1 MLVKYSA
8 TELHHALA
16 VEMHFKVK
24 WLLSVIPALGKL
36 KQEGCC
42 EFMAV
47 TNCIVSF
54 KPACT
59 GCRLKYCLNTPPHT
73 QRQLQKLVNSSLLG
87 CWRGRHSVLV
97 RVYFFNSITNTKI
110 LCAHDWFCWM
120 PQVKGVNLS
129 TCEVC
134 RTCLHCYSILEFFD
148 HTWSLR
154 DICFFCTHWACETCF
169 HCTRE
174 ACRAYFFH
182 CYSILGFFALKT
194 WLSHLSTAFLSSTL
208 ILDLSSFAHGHL
220 NENSTF

>member
-1 MLVKYSA
+1 
-8 TELHHALA
+8 
-16 VEMHFKVK
+16 MHFKVR

-42 EFMAV
+42 ESMAI

-54 KPACT
+54 KPACS
-59 GCRLKYCLNTPPHT
+59 GCRLKYCLSTPPHTHT

-110 LCAHDWFCWM
+110 LCAHDLFCWV

-134 RTCLHCYSILEFFD
+134 RTCLHCYSILGFFD

-154 DICFFCTHWACETCF
+154 DICFFCTRWACETCF
-169 HCTRE
+169 HAHVKRVGIC
-174 ACRAYFFH
+174 FH

-194 WLSHLSTAFLSSTL
+194 WLSHLSTALLSSTL
-208 ILDLSSFAHGHL
+208 IILDLSSFAHGHL
-220 NENSTF
+220 NKNSTF